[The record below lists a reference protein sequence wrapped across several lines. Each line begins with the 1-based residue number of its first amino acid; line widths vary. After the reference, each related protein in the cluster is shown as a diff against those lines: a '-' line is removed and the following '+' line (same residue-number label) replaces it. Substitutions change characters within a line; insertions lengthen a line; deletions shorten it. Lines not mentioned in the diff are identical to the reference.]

1 VDRRAISCRASGGNL
16 PFSWA
21 GNFVVISGLVGR
33 ETITV
38 EFPMVETV
46 ETYYL
51 LTRDVGPKWWE
62 HTDALP
68 TYILHMRGS
77 TCVKAEFPNRDKF
90 TKLEPVYPVFQR
102 EHYRAAK
109 APMKKVT
116 RYAHPKVVP
125 W

>member
-1 VDRRAISCRASGGNL
+1 MVL
-16 PFSWA
+16 
-21 GNFVVISGLVGR
+21 SGLKGK
-33 ETITV
+33 ETITI

-62 HTDALP
+62 HKDKLP
-68 TYILHMRGS
+68 TYVLHMKGS
-77 TCVKAEFPNRDKF
+77 TCIKAEFPNRNKF
-90 TKLEPVYPVFQR
+90 TQLEPVYPIFQR
-102 EHYRAAK
+102 DRYKANK

-116 RYAHPKVVP
+116 RYVHPKVVE